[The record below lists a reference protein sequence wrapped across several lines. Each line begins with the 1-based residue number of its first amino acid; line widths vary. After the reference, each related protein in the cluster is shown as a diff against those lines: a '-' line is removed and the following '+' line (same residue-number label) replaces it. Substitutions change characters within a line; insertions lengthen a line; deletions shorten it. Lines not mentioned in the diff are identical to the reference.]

1 MNSRTFPRARARARA
16 DSEGAFMSKAEKFL
30 VSTFQNQKGD
40 LNMNSDEYLR
50 KKLIEFRER
59 IIFRDKHDDD
69 RNRRRS
75 ILRRDM
81 IRWLIKFKPL
91 DEDEWYN
98 LLPEK
103 LFLKTD
109 MKEFWRYARRVIR
122 ILNSTRRPVNLRY
135 LKNKYW
141 N

>member
-1 MNSRTFPRARARARA
+1 
-16 DSEGAFMSKAEKFL
+16 
-30 VSTFQNQKGD
+30 
-40 LNMNSDEYLR
+40 MNSDEYLR

-69 RNRRRS
+69 QNRRRS